1 MMMSKEKKGRINRDN
16 NKANNNMNNKT
27 NNKKR
32 KQERYPCGN
41 SNKK

>member
-1 MMMSKEKKGRINRDN
+1 MMSKEKKGRINKDN
-16 NKANNNMNNKT
+16 NKAKNNMNNKT